1 MNEQALLN
9 EISNSIKYELNKRK
23 IIKVEISARHVHLSQ
38 SDLEILFG
46 SNYSLTPKRELS
58 QPGQYLSEER
68 VKLIGP
74 KSEMNNVAILG
85 PVRKNTQVELNEEQF
100 AAAKKSSRR
109 ISGLYYKVE
118 GKLTEKNHSI
128 DLTLYLDTSNLKNI
142 TLEGILLRSD
152 RGWEEL
158 EPGFLSNPNLITCG
172 FIFLD
177 GYDIDH
183 DSFVDF
189 SNELKERAVK
199 RKNKYTKKY
208 DLVLEDDDFGIKIT
222 FDSLKENSPKI
233 YITQVTVTN
242 KVNLAW

>member
-1 MNEQALLN
+1 MKKIKLFLIVVMLLGVTGCKSVNETASTVN
-9 EISNSIKYELNKRK
+9 ETNDEKITLNKTLYFNDYK
-23 IIKVEISARHVHLSQ
+23 FQL
-38 SDLEILFG
+38 G
-46 SNYSLTPKRELS
+46 TSLDSFL
-58 QPGQYLSEER
+58 
-68 VKLIGP
+68 
-74 KSEMNNVAILG
+74 
-85 PVRKNTQVELNEEQF
+85 KNTQVELNEEQF

-152 RGWEEL
+152 RGLEEL

-199 RKNKYTKKY
+199 RKNKYTEKY